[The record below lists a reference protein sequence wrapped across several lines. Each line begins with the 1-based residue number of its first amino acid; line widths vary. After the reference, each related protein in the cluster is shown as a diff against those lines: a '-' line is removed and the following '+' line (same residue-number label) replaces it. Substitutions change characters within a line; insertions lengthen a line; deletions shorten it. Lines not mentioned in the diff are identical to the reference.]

1 MKNKKVI
8 FFILLIILSFGTISV
23 KADRIERKGRASITV
38 KRELTNTGIYI
49 GTTDNQIPLN
59 VFDVN
64 FNGST
69 YLGYCLDYSYKASHT
84 LSYTC
89 TPDTHRAAA
98 ALTYAYNHRTF
109 NNLTDSL
116 AMRFIAIR
124 LDKSKPYHGAGGRH
138 GAQNILVW
146 LEIQTGQASAD
157 DNPPSKSL
165 TTRDDDTLEALNKAF
180 ALSTAAIENT
190 ESSSSLETA
199 SNSLTFTNKRVSG
212 KQVTYTVKAN
222 NPIDKSNIAFTCNGC
237 NIKNNIQDTWTG
249 TEGTLIV
256 EDTGDDCSYELN
268 AFYPG
273 SGAYTCTAPGD
284 DNQQIEIF
292 VGAASTS
299 GGIDTNGSP
308 TQVYADTI
316 SEGDYYTGTCG
327 PSGFCK
333 TIPDDKVNINNCCED
348 NTTSTVDE
356 PILNDLFCND
366 TDLKVD
372 YYKLNSGIGKYLETN
387 TDLDSNYCQMYCTE
401 RMQVDIP
408 EALTATNGKYF
419 QLSQNKVSGT
429 YAPHMQSTKRCRIR
443 VEYDKWSTDYKNQ
456 VDASVSA
463 YNEYQK
469 NKAYQSAYDDA
480 ASKETESNKKSATIS
495 VRCQKDNSCKTY
507 GPYKADGSRECIEEN
522 DDGYDETRVFTFHY
536 YAHDFLTYHYTKVK
550 RSGNERENGMSVISD
565 GSESIRLSSTYRI
578 LDYDSV
584 STSIGHFEN
593 SRSCGYNGGS
603 GKTMFESYENARNTL
618 NDDSKSESEKAS
630 ARNTLNVYEDN
641 VESKANY
648 YSSQAITSSNAYNA
662 AVSQIESLQQ
672 TLTRCDK
679 YFVDD
684 SVSNT
689 NSAEQMYNL
698 PTSLSSFKY
707 TQIYQDDY
715 GNPKQTQVTVGFD
728 GSCQY
733 TKEVDVNNVDTF
745 ARSGTGTGLNYSA
758 VYGNGYAR
766 MNVLGKTLSY
776 SNTTDS
782 SFYTR
787 FINPTYTA
795 DKMFWHDGKYTA
807 TCDWN
812 RTDVDKYTVGTDGKV
827 VTTNPSTD
835 DSAYRL
841 VPRGEVYNYKSSL
854 VNYSEH
860 EFVFSFSTSYDGKF
874 ETYWDL
880 KGLGENSKFDKYFE
894 DGAGTCANQ
903 NPGDTSLLTCSLS
916 SFHGGSFY
924 GCCCGDSN
932 GTTYSTTTCDPYN
945 DKAVKY
951 EFKIVDPA
959 KVFPADTDGYAD
971 NWKTATGQKAR
982 EAIEELG
989 KNLSTYS
996 PKTLSYSFVLT
1007 PSDMKQI
1014 KKYNSI
1020 LNSYGG
1026 YTDSDLT
1033 CDCSEAQGDSNK
1045 DNGKS
1050 CVKCTSSFLDNLS
1063 NGKILKD
1070 ETLTGG
1076 WNRSDKSI
1084 AEVRKSGNVIWAVN
1098 K

>member
-1 MKNKKVI
+1 MKNKKTLL
-8 FFILLIILSFGTISV
+8 FILLIILSCGTYSV
-23 KADRIERKGRASITV
+23 KADRIERKSSATV
-38 KRELTNTGIYI
+38 KIRRELDHTGIFI
-49 GTTDNQIPLN
+49 GTSTTDEMPLN

-64 FNGST
+64 FNGGT
-69 YLGYCLDYSYKASHT
+69 YFGYCLDYAYRASST
-84 LSYTC
+84 MSYTC
-89 TPDTHRAAA
+89 NPDTSRAASA
-98 ALTYAYNHRTF
+98 LAYAYEHRTGDNLVDALT
-109 NNLTDSL
+109 
-116 AMRFIAIR
+116 MRFIAIR
-124 LDKSKPYHGAGGRH
+124 LDKSQRYDGHGKS
-138 GAQNILVW
+138 QNVLVW
-146 LEIQTGQASAD
+146 LTLRMNPDPALHAQW
-157 DNPPSKSL
+157 PPSTSL
-165 TTRDDDTLEALNKAF
+165 TGNETLLNQAYEKSTEA
-180 ALSTAAIENT
+180 IDNT
-190 ESSSSLETA
+190 GDGNSLETP
-199 SNSLTFTNKRVSG
+199 SNSLTLTNKRVNG
-212 KQVTYTVKAN
+212 KEVTYTVKAS
-222 NPIDKSNIAFTCNGC
+222 NPIDKSQLAFTCTGC
-237 NIKNNIQDTWTG
+237 NIKNNIQDTWNG

-256 EDTGDDCSYELN
+256 EDTENDCNFSIN
-268 AFYPG
+268 AYYPG
-273 SGAYTCTAPGD
+273 SGAYTCTTSGSGT
-284 DNQQIEIF
+284 QQIEIF
-292 VGAASTS
+292 VGAGSTS
-299 GGIDTNGSP
+299 GAINTSGAP
-308 TQVYADTI
+308 TQKIDDSI
-316 SEGDYYTGTCG
+316 SEGPYYEGVCG
-327 PSGFCK
+327 PTGCG
-333 TIPDDKVNINNCCED
+333 TIPADEVEVNNCCED
-348 NTTSTVDE
+348 STTSKVSE
-356 PILNDLFCND
+356 PILNDLFCRD
-366 TDLKVD
+366 DDLKVD
-372 YYKLNSGIGKYLETN
+372 YYKLKSGINEYLQTN

-401 RMQVDIP
+401 RTQVDIP
-408 EALTATNGKYF
+408 GALTATNGKYF
-419 QLSQNKVSGT
+419 QLAQNSVSGT
-429 YAPHMQSTKRCRIR
+429 YAPHTQSTKRCRIR
-443 VEYDKWSTDYKNQ
+443 VEYDKWLTDYRRQ
-456 VDASVSA
+456 VDASVDA

-469 NKAYQSAYDDA
+469 NKAYEASYRKA
-480 ASKETESNKKSATIS
+480 ASEETEENKKTETVT
-495 VRCQKDNSCKTY
+495 VRCVKEDSCSEYIPGTQVCKPGKTI
-507 GPYKADGSRECIEEN
+507 R
-522 DDGYDETRVFTFHY
+522 GYTASDSFDLHY
-536 YAHDFLTYHYTKVK
+536 YEHNFISHNYERIARNSSLSAENIRHV
-550 RSGNERENGMSVISD
+550 GNFSTNISK
-565 GSESIRLSSTYRI
+565 TYRI
-578 LDYDSV
+578 LDYGSVQDAVGNFIRDHSDASCSV
-584 STSIGHFEN
+584 SSD
-593 SRSCGYNGGS
+593 
-603 GKTMFESYENARNTL
+603 M
-618 NDDSKSESEKAS
+618 
-630 ARNTLNVYEDN
+630 
-641 VESKANY
+641 
-648 YSSQAITSSNAYNA
+648 YNA
-662 AVSQIESLQQ
+662 AGNAENSGLYFDDVTADANNYKSAADGNNSAYTAAIGQIQTLQK

-679 YFVDD
+679 YFTDD
-684 SVSNT
+684 SVSST

-715 GNPKQTQVTVGFD
+715 GNPKQTQVTVGFE

-733 TKEVDVNNVDTF
+733 TRETDVSTPDTF
-745 ARSGTGTGLNYSA
+745 AVSGTGGNYSTT
-758 VYGNGYAR
+758 YGAGFAS
-766 MNVLGKTLSY
+766 MKVLGKNLYY
-776 SNTTDS
+776 SNTTSS
-782 SFYTR
+782 SFFTNFVTDEIYA
-787 FINPTYTA
+787 A
-795 DKMFWHDGKYTA
+795 DKMFWHDGRYTA

-860 EFVFSFSTSYDGKF
+860 EFVFSYSSSYDGKF

-932 GTTYSTTTCDPYN
+932 GTTYSTTTCDPYD

-959 KVFPADTDGYAD
+959 KMFPANTDGYAD
-971 NWKTATGQKAR
+971 NWKTTLGNTAR

-1033 CDCSEAQGDSNK
+1033 CDCSEVQGDGNK

-1050 CVKCTSSFLDNLS
+1050 CTKCTSSFLDNLAS
-1063 NGKILKD
+1063 GKILKD
-1070 ETLTGG
+1070 QTLIGG

>member
-1 MKNKKVI
+1 MKNKKI
-8 FFILLIILSFGTISV
+8 LIFILVVILSLGTYSV
-23 KADRIERKGRASITV
+23 KADRIERRSSATV
-38 KRELTNTGIYI
+38 KIRRELSDTGIYI
-49 GTTDNQIPLN
+49 GTSDKQMPLN
-59 VFDVN
+59 VFDVS
-64 FNGST
+64 FNGGT
-69 YLGYCLDYSYKASHT
+69 YFGYCLDYAYRASST
-84 LSYTC
+84 MSYTC
-89 TPDTHRAAA
+89 SPDTHRAAA
-98 ALTYAYNHRTF
+98 ALTYAYEHRTG
-109 NNLTDSL
+109 NNLVDALT
-116 AMRFIAIR
+116 MRFIAIR
-124 LDKSKPYHGAGGRH
+124 LDKSQKYDGHGES
-138 GAQNILVW
+138 QNVLVW
-146 LEIQTGQASAD
+146 LTLKMNPDPALHAQW
-157 DNPPSKSL
+157 PPSTSL
-165 TTRDDDTLEALNKAF
+165 TGNEELLNQAYEKSTEAIDGSSA
-180 ALSTAAIENT
+180 ASST
-190 ESSSSLETA
+190 ETT
-199 SNSLTFTNKRVSG
+199 SNSLTFTNKRVNG
-212 KQVTYTVKAN
+212 KEVTYTVRAS
-222 NPIDKSNIAFTCNGC
+222 NPIDKSQLAFTCTGC

-249 TEGTLIV
+249 TEGTLVV
-256 EDTGDDCSYELN
+256 EDTGNDCSFEIN
-268 AFYPG
+268 AYYPG
-273 SGAYTCTAPGD
+273 SGAYTCTASGSGT
-284 DNQQIEIF
+284 QQIEIF
-292 VGAASTS
+292 VGVGSASGTIDTS
-299 GGIDTNGSP
+299 GAP
-308 TQVYADTI
+308 TQKYEDSI
-316 SEGDYYTGTCG
+316 NEGPYYEGVCG
-327 PSGFCK
+327 PTGCG
-333 TIPDDKVNINNCCED
+333 TIPADEVEVNNCCED
-348 NTTSTVDE
+348 STTSKVSE
-356 PILNDLFCND
+356 PILNDLFCRD
-366 TDLKVD
+366 DDLKVD
-372 YYKLNSGIGKYLETN
+372 YYKLKSGINEYLQTN

-401 RMQVDIP
+401 RTQVDIP
-408 EALTATNGKYF
+408 GALTATNGKYF

-429 YAPHMQSTKRCRIR
+429 YAPHTQSTKRCRIR
-443 VEYDKWSTDYKNQ
+443 VEYDKWLTDYRRQ
-456 VDASVSA
+456 VDASVDA

-469 NKAYQSAYDDA
+469 NKAYEASYRKA
-480 ASKETESNKKSATIS
+480 ASEEKEENKKTETVTVRCVKEDSCSEYIPGTRVCKPGKTIS
-495 VRCQKDNSCKTY
+495 GYTASDSFDLHYYEHNFISHNYERIARNSSLSAENIRHVGNFSTNISKTY
-507 GPYKADGSRECIEEN
+507 K
-522 DDGYDETRVFTFHY
+522 
-536 YAHDFLTYHYTKVK
+536 
-550 RSGNERENGMSVISD
+550 
-565 GSESIRLSSTYRI
+565 I

-584 STSIGHFEN
+584 KGAVGNFIRDHSDA
-593 SRSCGYNGGS
+593 SCS
-603 GKTMFESYENARNTL
+603 
-618 NDDSKSESEKAS
+618 
-630 ARNTLNVYEDN
+630 V
-641 VESKANY
+641 
-648 YSSQAITSSNAYNA
+648 SSDMYNA
-662 AVSQIESLQQ
+662 AGNAENSGLYFDDVTADANNYKSAADVNNSAYTAAIGQIQTLQK

-679 YFVDD
+679 YFTDD
-684 SVSNT
+684 SVSST

-715 GNPKQTQVTVGFD
+715 GNPKQTQVTVGFE

-733 TKEVDVNNVDTF
+733 TRETDVSTPDTF
-745 ARSGTGTGLNYSA
+745 AVSGTGGNYSTT
-758 VYGNGYAR
+758 YGAGFAS
-766 MNVLGKTLSY
+766 MKVLGKNLYY
-776 SNTTDS
+776 SNTTSS
-782 SFYTR
+782 SFFTN
-787 FINPTYTA
+787 FVTDETYAA
-795 DKMFWHDGKYTA
+795 DKMFWHDGRYTA

-860 EFVFSFSTSYDGKF
+860 EFVFSYSSSYDGKF

-932 GTTYSTTTCDPYN
+932 GTTYSTTTCDPYS

-959 KVFPADTDGYAD
+959 KMFPANTDGYAD
-971 NWKTATGQKAR
+971 NWKTTLGNTAR

-1033 CDCSEAQGDSNK
+1033 CDCSEVQGDGNK

-1050 CVKCTSSFLDNLS
+1050 CTKCTSSFLDNLAS
-1063 NGKILKD
+1063 GKILKD
-1070 ETLTGG
+1070 QTLIGG

>member
-1 MKNKKVI
+1 MKNKKI
-8 FFILLIILSFGTISV
+8 LIFILVVILSLGTYSV
-23 KADRIERKGRASITV
+23 KADRIERRSSATV
-38 KRELTNTGIYI
+38 KIRRELSDTGIYI
-49 GTTDNQIPLN
+49 GTSDKQMPLN
-59 VFDVN
+59 VFDVS
-64 FNGST
+64 FNGGT
-69 YLGYCLDYSYKASHT
+69 YFGYCLDYAYRASST
-84 LSYTC
+84 MSYTC
-89 TPDTHRAAA
+89 SPDTHRAAA
-98 ALTYAYNHRTF
+98 ALTYAYEHRTG
-109 NNLTDSL
+109 NNLVDALT
-116 AMRFIAIR
+116 MRFIAIR
-124 LDKSKPYHGAGGRH
+124 LDKSQKYDGHGES
-138 GAQNILVW
+138 QNVLVW
-146 LEIQTGQASAD
+146 LTLKMNPDPALHAQW
-157 DNPPSKSL
+157 PPSTSL
-165 TTRDDDTLEALNKAF
+165 TGNEELLNQAYEKSTEAIDGSSA
-180 ALSTAAIENT
+180 ASST
-190 ESSSSLETA
+190 ETT
-199 SNSLTFTNKRVSG
+199 SNSLTFTNKRVNG
-212 KQVTYTVKAN
+212 KEVTYTVRAS
-222 NPIDKSNIAFTCNGC
+222 NPIDKSQLAFTCTGC

-249 TEGTLIV
+249 TEGTLVV
-256 EDTGDDCSYELN
+256 EDTGNDCSFEIN
-268 AFYPG
+268 AYYPG
-273 SGAYTCTAPGD
+273 SGAYTCTASGD
-284 DNQQIEIF
+284 GTQQIEIF
-292 VGAASTS
+292 VGVGSASGTIDTS
-299 GGIDTNGSP
+299 GAP
-308 TQVYADTI
+308 TQKYEDSI
-316 SEGDYYTGTCG
+316 NEGPYYEGVCG
-327 PSGFCK
+327 PTGCG
-333 TIPDDKVNINNCCED
+333 TIPADEVEVNNCCED
-348 NTTSTVDE
+348 STTSKVSE
-356 PILNDLFCND
+356 PILNDLFCRD
-366 TDLKVD
+366 DDLKVD
-372 YYKLNSGIGKYLETN
+372 YYKLKSGINEYLQTN

-401 RMQVDIP
+401 RTQVDIP
-408 EALTATNGKYF
+408 GALTATNGKYF

-429 YAPHMQSTKRCRIR
+429 YAPHTQSTKRCRIR
-443 VEYDKWSTDYKNQ
+443 VEYDKWLTDYRRQ
-456 VDASVSA
+456 VDASVDA

-469 NKAYQSAYDDA
+469 NKAYEASYRKA
-480 ASKETESNKKSATIS
+480 ASEETEENKKTETVTVRCVKEDSCSEYIPGTQVCKPDKTIS
-495 VRCQKDNSCKTY
+495 GYTASDSFDLHYYEHNFISHNYERIARNSSLSAENIRHVGNFSTNISKTY
-507 GPYKADGSRECIEEN
+507 K
-522 DDGYDETRVFTFHY
+522 
-536 YAHDFLTYHYTKVK
+536 
-550 RSGNERENGMSVISD
+550 
-565 GSESIRLSSTYRI
+565 I

-584 STSIGHFEN
+584 KGAVGNFIRDHSDA
-593 SRSCGYNGGS
+593 SCS
-603 GKTMFESYENARNTL
+603 
-618 NDDSKSESEKAS
+618 
-630 ARNTLNVYEDN
+630 V
-641 VESKANY
+641 
-648 YSSQAITSSNAYNA
+648 SSDMYNA
-662 AVSQIESLQQ
+662 AGNAENSGLYFDDVTADANNYKSAADGNNSAYTAAIGQIQTLQK

-679 YFVDD
+679 YFTDD
-684 SVSNT
+684 SVSST

-715 GNPKQTQVTVGFD
+715 GNPKQTQVKVGFE

-733 TKEVDVNNVDTF
+733 TRETDVSTPDTF
-745 ARSGTGTGLNYSA
+745 AVSGTGGNYSTT
-758 VYGNGYAR
+758 YGAGFAS
-766 MNVLGKTLSY
+766 MKVLGKNLYY
-776 SNTTDS
+776 SNTTSS
-782 SFYTR
+782 SFFTN
-787 FINPTYTA
+787 FVTDETYAA
-795 DKMFWHDGKYTA
+795 DKMFWHDGRYTA

-860 EFVFSFSTSYDGKF
+860 EFVFSYSSSYDGKF

-932 GTTYSTTTCDPYN
+932 GTTYSTTTCDPYD

-959 KVFPADTDGYAD
+959 KMFPANTDGYAD
-971 NWKTATGQKAR
+971 NWKTTLGNTAR

-1033 CDCSEAQGDSNK
+1033 CDCSEVQGDGNK

-1050 CVKCTSSFLDNLS
+1050 CTKCTSSFLDNLAS
-1063 NGKILKD
+1063 GKILKD
-1070 ETLTGG
+1070 QTLIGG